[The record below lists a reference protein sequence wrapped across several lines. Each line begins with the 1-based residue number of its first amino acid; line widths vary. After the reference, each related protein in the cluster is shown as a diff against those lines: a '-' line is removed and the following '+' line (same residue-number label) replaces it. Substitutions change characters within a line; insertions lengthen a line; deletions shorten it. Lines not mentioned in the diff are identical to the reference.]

1 MTARIYN
8 PLLLALGS
16 LLAFAT
22 ANIAANAAN
31 AAVLPPGFVET
42 QVAAGL
48 KQPTAIAVAPD
59 GRVFVAEKKGLLR
72 IIKDGA
78 LLPAPFL
85 RITVFFNG
93 ERGLLGVAFDPDF
106 AHNGYVYG
114 YYTGTKPAA
123 HNRRSRFTAQQ

>member
-1 MTARIYN
+1 MTARICRS
-8 PLLLALGS
+8 LLFALGS
-16 LLAFAT
+16 LLPFAAATVSTT
-22 ANIAANAAN
+22 AAG
-31 AAVLPPGFVET
+31 AAVLPPGFAET
-42 QVAAGL
+42 QIASGL

-72 IIKDGA
+72 IIKDDA

-106 AHNGYVYG
+106 AHNGYVYV
-114 YYTGTKPAA
+114 YYTA
-123 HNRRSRFTAQQ
+123 